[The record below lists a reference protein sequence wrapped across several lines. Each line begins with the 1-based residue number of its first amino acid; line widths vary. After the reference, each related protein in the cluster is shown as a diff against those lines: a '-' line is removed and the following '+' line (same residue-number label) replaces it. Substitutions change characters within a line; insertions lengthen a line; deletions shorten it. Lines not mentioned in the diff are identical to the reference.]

1 MRAACFC
8 NDEIQTWMLIVLARR
23 ALTMWYVDKQ
33 GWADLTERIMRQDWC
48 AEGVL
53 TNFFIRNK
61 LNSLRHIISRLQLH
75 PSVISSCQLC

>member
-1 MRAACFC
+1 
-8 NDEIQTWMLIVLARR
+8 MLIVLARR

-53 TNFFIRNK
+53 TKFFY
-61 LNSLRHIISRLQLH
+61 
-75 PSVISSCQLC
+75 